1 MHHFNQHS
9 VILKVHVVMHSY
21 LHAEQTR
28 PNAYIMQLINN
39 NGRSEALWNK
49 GRRVTLTW
57 VSNTCLC
64 RSWPFISFKKSQKS
78 AICWGNNFTPYK
90 GILKVWRSVTFAL
103 ARLKQGDKRRLARQ
117 KKSTNTYASVRYHYL
132 KSGCRIQRL
141 CSGDS
146 GIVFAVQTP
155 FKTRYLAC
163 SCWLQLVWRR
173 SNDMI
178 WLRLIGSVQWQNWV
192 CDKEKRCFSFVLV
205 RKSRQRYF
213 EPHLTAL
220 REL

>member
-1 MHHFNQHS
+1 MADPRRFEIKDDVSLWPGFQ
-9 VILKVHVVMHSY
+9 ILVCADRGLLY
-21 LHAEQTR
+21 LLQSLKSLRFAKETTLRRTR
-28 PNAYIMQLINN
+28 A
-39 NGRSEALWNK
+39 
-49 GRRVTLTW
+49 
-57 VSNTCLC
+57 
-64 RSWPFISFKKSQKS
+64 F
-78 AICWGNNFTPYK
+78 
-90 GILKVWRSVTFAL
+90 LKVWRSVTFAL
-103 ARLKQGDKRRLARQ
+103 ARLKKGDKQRLARQ
-117 KKSTNTYASVRYHYL
+117 KKSINTYASVRYHYL

-192 CDKEKRCFSFVLV
+192 CDKEKRCFSLVLV

-213 EPHLTAL
+213 EPHLTAF
-220 REL
+220 RELYVRW